1 MAATVFMCS
10 SCGMCFDKMGL
21 FTAHNCTG
29 NKRKPIGIGTSV
41 EEAEDVVLE
50 MNTTPQE
57 RRRTMFECQNCKKV
71 FYSIDIFANHVCVQA
86 QPSIKEESTASS
98 ASTSEGQD
106 QGQGMFWTRPATL
119 LLIEEYKSRMDLLNS
134 GKLRKKS
141 MWDQISKVLS
151 GKGHK
156 MSGAQCEGRWKTLLR
171 GLKNVHDHNKK
182 SGRNPKYHP
191 YDKELAFMAEKPNI
205 AESYV
210 VSSGS
215 GNSKASKPI
224 AASLT
229 ATDNQQNLTE
239 NESDAESENS
249 SSSASKKVKKEST
262 EYEPKPKRKRSNEV
276 VEVLKNFMDT
286 QQKRYDDECQRKEKM
301 HNERMEIFGCF
312 LELLKK
318 GANDAKK

>member
-1 MAATVFMCS
+1 ME
-10 SCGMCFDKMGL
+10 
-21 FTAHNCTG
+21 N
-29 NKRKPIGIGTSV
+29 P
-41 EEAEDVVLE
+41 
-50 MNTTPQE
+50 
-57 RRRTMFECQNCKKV
+57 
-71 FYSIDIFANHVCVQA
+71 
-86 QPSIKEESTASS
+86 
-98 ASTSEGQD
+98 
-106 QGQGMFWTRPATL
+106 
-119 LLIEEYKSRMDLLNS
+119 
-134 GKLRKKS
+134 
-141 MWDQISKVLS
+141 
-151 GKGHK
+151 
-156 MSGAQCEGRWKTLLR
+156 LR

-249 SSSASKKVKKEST
+249 CSSASKKVKKESI

-301 HNERMEIFGCF
+301 HNERMEIFGGF

-318 GANDAKK
+318 GANDAK